1 MSNYEPLDYLP
12 PSYSA
17 VMAEKEMGQWNM
29 NIHQSMYEAQKMIK
43 LVQLQCDVLQWKN
56 SYYLKQLEELTARST
71 EEYDISHRLVEM
83 NQLIEQLTKEAE
95 AALYIKP
102 RKRIQKKKK
111 QKKRPCISSLKY
123 IENQRQIDTSIN
135 QIMQAIQDLENDHS
149 STITVI
155 HNHHHYHHHYY
166 SSHLSSFIQYAL
178 YTLTKKPSSSSSSS
192 VRYLSNSIKTKL
204 MLFTTLLISQTFN
217 SHCSPRWARYAHN
230 ILSIWKCRSGTQ
242 YQFWLDSA
250 HLTLFITRII
260 CKYRP
265 RKKERK
271 NSLCM
276 CK

>member
-1 MSNYEPLDYLP
+1 MSNYEPLDCLP

-29 NIHQSMYEAQKMIK
+29 NIHQSMYEAQKMIN

-56 SYYLKQLEELTARST
+56 SCYLKQLKELTARNT

-95 AALYIKP
+95 ATLYIKP
-102 RKRIQKKKK
+102 RKRKQKKKK

-135 QIMQAIQDLENDHS
+135 QIMQAIQDLENDQS

-155 HNHHHYHHHYY
+155 YNHHHHYY
-166 SSHLSSFIQYAL
+166 YSSRLSSFIQYAL
-178 YTLTKKPSSSSSSS
+178 CTLTKKSSSSSSSS
-192 VRYLSNSIKTKL
+192 VRYLSKSIKTKL

-217 SHCSPRWARYAHN
+217 PHCSPRWARYAHS
-230 ILSIWKCRSGTQ
+230 ILSTWKCRSGTQ
-242 YQFWLDSA
+242 YQFWLNSA
-250 HLTLFITRII
+250 QLTLFITQII

-265 RKKERK
+265 RKKEKRIYACVNK
-271 NSLCM
+271 T
-276 CK
+276 

>member
-1 MSNYEPLDYLP
+1 
-12 PSYSA
+12 
-17 VMAEKEMGQWNM
+17 
-29 NIHQSMYEAQKMIK
+29 
-43 LVQLQCDVLQWKN
+43 
-56 SYYLKQLEELTARST
+56 
-71 EEYDISHRLVEM
+71 M

-95 AALYIKP
+95 AALYVKP
-102 RKRIQKKKK
+102 RKRKQKKKK

-123 IENQRQIDTSIN
+123 IKNQRQIDTSIN

-155 HNHHHYHHHYY
+155 HNHHHYY

-178 YTLTKKPSSSSSSS
+178 YTLTKKSSLSSSSS

-217 SHCSPRWARYAHN
+217 SHYSPRWSRYAHH
-230 ILSIWKCRSGTQ
+230 ILSIWKCRSETQ
-242 YQFWLDSA
+242 YQFWLDRA
-250 HLTLFITRII
+250 QLTLFITQII

-271 NSLCM
+271 NNLCT